1 MNAILN
7 WWHARPLRLRVLV
20 VAGLAVLLL
29 VLAGGLGS
37 RLFPRTITTT
47 DTATAEQ
54 LKKAREEVSSLTED
68 LARTQNQLLDLQR
81 SQVVTED
88 VTKKPDGTV
97 HTHKVTRTQTNEKKT
112 TTQTETKHA
121 TEEKKVDE
129 SALRNTETKTHTV
142 VQALSDPRFIA
153 SLGLGVQP
161 FKGGALVAL
170 LTLDVRVVGPVYV
183 GAWVTVPIN
192 EPLSLTVGLSAGVRF
207 GN

>member
-1 MNAILN
+1 M
-7 WWHARPLRLRVLV
+7 
-20 VAGLAVLLL
+20 
-29 VLAGGLGS
+29 
-37 RLFPRTITTT
+37 
-47 DTATAEQ
+47 
-54 LKKAREEVSSLTED
+54 
-68 LARTQNQLLDLQR
+68 
-81 SQVVTED
+81 
-88 VTKKPDGTV
+88 
-97 HTHKVTRTQTNEKKT
+97 TRTQTNEKKT